1 MEKHVYIYR
10 NGQEKAEDIKGLE
23 ELRGWSGKTVLAFSP
38 HADDLSIAAGGF
50 LHLLSRNN
58 EVQPVLGFTGWRGIN
73 NGLTKEQA
81 VAVREVEMTKE
92 AKVLKIKEPIFL
104 KLLTYEEDDDESRD
118 KDARAVQD
126 LLETTQPDIIFL
138 PSRSDSQPRHSLLAN
153 YVWQAVEKAGCP
165 AWLVYYE
172 TPWSLFS
179 AEQINLLVPLEK
191 KSVGLKIKAIRAHAT
206 QLARTN
212 FVRISQTMLEYRA
225 LTIPEQKVNG
235 FGSQA
240 NLGRWIEVY
249 RLRKNDGY

>member
-1 MEKHVYIYR
+1 MEKNVYIYR
-10 NGQEKAEDIKGLE
+10 NGRENKEDIKGLE
-23 ELRGWSGKTVLAFSP
+23 ELRGWLGKTVLAFSP

-81 VAVREVEMTKE
+81 ITVREAEMIKE

-104 KLLTYEEDDDESRD
+104 KLLTYEEDDDECRD
-118 KDARAVQD
+118 KDTRAVQD

-153 YVWQAVEKAGCP
+153 YVWQAVKKTVGP
-165 AWLVYYE
+165 VWLVYYE

-179 AEQINLLVPLEK
+179 AEQINLVVPLEK
-191 KSVGLKIKAIRAHAT
+191 ISVGRKIKAIRAHAS

-249 RLRKNDGY
+249 QLKKNDG